1 MTDQRESSSSLSV
14 DEQLL
19 IQQRQQSDN
28 TARRMQELLRQS
40 GSGNNEAAESAE
52 EVQRHALQQRS
63 SRLGTR
69 AVGGAG
75 GGLALQPSDA
85 GVVPSQ
91 TSSST
96 SVTRAVAERGPNVAG
111 QAGASGGLS
120 ASLTDIAAGKRR
132 RVDSGP
138 ADEARKEARVEQP
151 SAETEH
157 LQLLTDEEL
166 QTIPVEQTLSK
177 NPQAVGGNPVTYMIS
192 PDMVRGMPEQSKQ
205 RLLNVLLE
213 SFAQGARQESPPVSA
228 PPALASQ
235 FAVPA
240 AEPIGQ
246 HFHTLGE
253 SPSHATFPGQD
264 MRRSMTEPASLTE
277 LSFVPSRTAGTHTR
291 MPHISVINKMVAGH
305 FIPLWH
311 FSVEGVAAG
320 FEKGQEASKSVLDKL
335 GLEQELPKVKLQD
348 ADLLYGEMH
357 ATMSNCCAVMDRLAL
372 GRLEGNKQKQLRN
385 DAVAWRQAMDFLFAK
400 ETARNT
406 LTWPN
411 MAAYIAQLRENF
423 YADAPGER
431 LDPREWDPEL
441 WSTIIERRQTQL
453 TIPRY
458 KPEQGSSRGGGGQ
471 RSDRGDSGRGGKPFQ
486 KGSA

>member
-1 MTDQRESSSSLSV
+1 MADQQEGSSSLSV

-19 IQQRQQSDN
+19 LQQQQQSDD

-63 SRLGTR
+63 SQLGTR

-96 SVTRAVAERGPNVAG
+96 SMTRAVAERGPNVAG

-205 RLLNVLLE
+205 RLL
-213 SFAQGARQESPPVSA
+213 
-228 PPALASQ
+228 
-235 FAVPA
+235 
-240 AEPIGQ
+240 
-246 HFHTLGE
+246 
-253 SPSHATFPGQD
+253 
-264 MRRSMTEPASLTE
+264 
-277 LSFVPSRTAGTHTR
+277 
-291 MPHISVINKMVAGH
+291 
-305 FIPLWH
+305 
-311 FSVEGVAAG
+311 
-320 FEKGQEASKSVLDKL
+320 
-335 GLEQELPKVKLQD
+335 
-348 ADLLYGEMH
+348 
-357 ATMSNCCAVMDRLAL
+357 
-372 GRLEGNKQKQLRN
+372 
-385 DAVAWRQAMDFLFAK
+385 
-400 ETARNT
+400 
-406 LTWPN
+406 
-411 MAAYIAQLRENF
+411 
-423 YADAPGER
+423 
-431 LDPREWDPEL
+431 
-441 WSTIIERRQTQL
+441 
-453 TIPRY
+453 
-458 KPEQGSSRGGGGQ
+458 
-471 RSDRGDSGRGGKPFQ
+471 
-486 KGSA
+486 